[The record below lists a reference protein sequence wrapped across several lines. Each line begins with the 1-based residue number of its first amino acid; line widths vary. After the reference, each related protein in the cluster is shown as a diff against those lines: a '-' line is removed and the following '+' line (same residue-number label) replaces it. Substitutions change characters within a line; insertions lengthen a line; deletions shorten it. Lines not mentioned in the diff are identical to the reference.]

1 MIFSASDREPS
12 LLQRNEFTFR
22 NNDIASQYSRDNDQY
37 RSTRSR
43 QYAMRE
49 NGQGRSEN
57 QYRSERNRN
66 DHSRRDQTNFEINA
80 GVATVLLL
88 LIGHCQK

>member
-12 LLQRNEFTFR
+12 LLQSNEFTFR

-37 RSTRSR
+37 RSTRPR
-43 QYAMRE
+43 QYAMRK

-57 QYRSERNRN
+57 QHRPERGRGY
-66 DHSRRDQTNFEINA
+66 ST
-80 GVATVLLL
+80 ATADRPLL
-88 LIGHCQK
+88 K